1 MEWTEKRLN
10 YIRKRLLKIKNK
22 NAATESKNSKAKE
35 LIKAQ
40 EHARKGFEAESA
52 NAEDALTEE
61 NTESEFKRNPRGGRG
76 QNIDHNQNRTNLDF
90 FIAEVVRYGRSDRAA
105 AAGYNAALKS
115 IGALTDGDDKLAV
128 DKNKIRRSRDVFA
141 AKQKGKHK
149 TKIEL
154 TGGLKCIG
162 ADGKRN
168 KKTKQKEV
176 QIINGIETVKV
187 VTKSQEHIA
196 YTIEPEGSYLT
207 HSEIAAKKGT
217 GLGLAEDFLDVLIE
231 NNSESTLEAVVCDG
245 TNSNTGWKDG
255 MLSHLERKLNP
266 PRPILRL
273 VCQAHGI
280 ELSLRA
286 LFSHCDGGFGTSG
299 PTSFEGPIGKSCA
312 AEVHL
317 KDVVKFSSIST
328 TLPDLDQKVWKDL
341 SRDQQ
346 LLYRYVKAISAGE
359 VPEDLARQVAG
370 PINHSRWLT
379 LAIRLMQLYTRTQNP
394 DPGLVQVV
402 KFIVQVYTVVWFSI
416 KAESKFTHGP
426 IHLHKQMTLIRSQ
439 SLDTQAVV
447 KPAVQR
453 NAYFAHSSTL
463 LCSMLESTD
472 MRVRVKAVQ
481 LIKQVRL
488 KPPKQPRIKAL
499 QGIRKYSIPPLQ
511 WQTKKWSEI
520 IDWKSQT
527 VQECSILSSLGIE
540 DLDNAITMP
549 LSFPSYP
556 LHSQSVERCVKLVS
570 EAATKVVGGEK
581 RHQHILS
588 VVESRRMRKASDT
601 KRDFK
606 YEVDN

>member
-1 MEWTEKRLN
+1 MTAVDFEKLQQPNVSNSKIHENVEKKIRKKFYQANPRLPLITESSACSKIRRDFESADLLDKKRLKSKKKKHFN
-10 YIRKRLLKIKNK
+10 DSLDRVFDLVICQCELVDCDEEDHKCGGVHVICNCVKKDKIPKMELAWLKDQRTKIGTKGEKFIMGRVDRKEAKLHKKKVIKDENK

-52 NAEDALTEE
+52 NAEEPLTEE
-61 NTESEFKRNPRGGRG
+61 DTESEFKRNLRGGRG

-90 FIAEVVRYGRSDRAA
+90 FIAEVVRYGWSDRAA

-207 HSEIAAKKGT
+207 HSEISAKKGT

-286 LFSHCDGGFGTSG
+286 LFSLCVGGFGTSR

-312 AEVHL
+312 GKVHL
-317 KDVVKFSSIST
+317 KDVVSFYDST
-328 TLPDLDQKVWKDL
+328 RPRSESLEGLEQG
-341 SRDQQ
+341 
-346 LLYRYVKAISAGE
+346 SA
-359 VPEDLARQVAG
+359 
-370 PINHSRWLT
+370 H
-379 LAIRLMQLYTRTQNP
+379 
-394 DPGLVQVV
+394 
-402 KFIVQVYTVVWFSI
+402 
-416 KAESKFTHGP
+416 
-426 IHLHKQMTLIRSQ
+426 
-439 SLDTQAVV
+439 
-447 KPAVQR
+447 
-453 NAYFAHSSTL
+453 
-463 LCSMLESTD
+463 
-472 MRVRVKAVQ
+472 
-481 LIKQVRL
+481 
-488 KPPKQPRIKAL
+488 
-499 QGIRKYSIPPLQ
+499 
-511 WQTKKWSEI
+511 
-520 IDWKSQT
+520 
-527 VQECSILSSLGIE
+527 
-540 DLDNAITMP
+540 
-549 LSFPSYP
+549 
-556 LHSQSVERCVKLVS
+556 LVS
-570 EAATKVVGGEK
+570 
-581 RHQHILS
+581 LC
-588 VVESRRMRKASDT
+588 ES
-601 KRDFK
+601 
-606 YEVDN
+606 Y